1 MKKFLVPIVAVI
13 VLILGFAFLPS
24 KDKGES
30 QNEPKVEQSAP
41 ANPIAKAIDSVVGNK
56 AGELAEKYINQMLEN
71 SQFFEVKERK
81 FDRGDSSSAGYFT
94 GVIKKQT
101 LKDQLAAV
109 VASVH
114 GETEAKDLQKLN
126 SEMDE
131 IFPQD
136 LEFRYDYTIAHSVA
150 NIADGAQ
157 IEGKIKT
164 ITPHYAEILKQFFKT
179 EEIVTNRVTIA
190 TDIKFII
197 QVADAEYSNEGVMI
211 NLSGL
216 NFGGVSDLNGEILK
230 TLNLSLDKFFVYG
243 VEGVDIEMQGLN
255 YDMKYKN
262 GIKKGA
268 ELVDYFLAD
277 MSYTS
282 SLKNALITV
291 EGDRFIVANDASSE
305 GETRISGGK
314 YFMDDKSRIANLKVA
329 DVLVRNVAIDS
340 DIAMSEKLYRE
351 LAFANQNKA
360 EELAKNPQILRDLLK
375 DDISLNLKNLSFE
388 NSIGKKF
395 SLSAKGVVGDFVD
408 EETLFAK
415 MSASGSAK
423 IDTSLGEFVS
433 DYDSLRPF
441 APLIELYSAQ
451 FLRPEGNGVRLDFS
465 YDKASNLLQL
475 NGENIPLQ

>member
-41 ANPIAKAIDSVVGNK
+41 TNPITKAIDSVVGNK

-101 LKDQLAAV
+101 LKDQLVAV
-109 VASVH
+109 AASVH
-114 GETEAKDLQKLN
+114 AKDLLN
-126 SEMDE
+126 SKMDE

-157 IEGKIKT
+157 IEGKIKIT
-164 ITPHYAEILKQFFKT
+164 TPHYAEILKQFFKT
-179 EEIVTNRVTIA
+179 EEIATNRVTIA

-216 NFGGVSDLNGEILK
+216 NFGGVSDLNGEIFK

-262 GIKKGA
+262 GVKNGA

-305 GETRISGGK
+305 GETKISAGK
-314 YFMDDKSRIANLKVA
+314 YLMDDKSRIASLKVA

-340 DIAMSEKLYRE
+340 DTAMSEKLYRE

-360 EELAKNPQILRDLLK
+360 EELAKNPQILRDLFK

-388 NSIGKKF
+388 NSVGKKF

-423 IDTSLGEFVS
+423 IDTSLSEFIS

-441 APLIELYSAQ
+441 APLIELY
-451 FLRPEGNGVRLDFS
+451 
-465 YDKASNLLQL
+465 
-475 NGENIPLQ
+475 